1 LSEALNFLRKELR
14 KEKKKKEK
22 KAKKKEEKK
31 ETRLCEKKKPRKE
44 EKRGAEKKIKLP
56 KITLKKIE
64 FKKPKIG
71 LKTSR
76 VVKVPE
82 YDFVEKNQ
90 YGTLA
95 FNLKERTVYVWVK
108 QHKGAW
114 GFLSPLVSYPGI
126 YEIQIKYPY
135 VRVSSRFS
143 RLEVKFVN
151 VKPTERDYER
161 LLTNLTIAS
170 MATRD
175 LDNPEAYSVY
185 DSWRLLIPLTEVS
198 GTPTLY
204 ATKVI
209 HIPSLKSICGN
220 YVLAARLI
228 LLAISREKSTIV
240 HGVPGSGKTTLLN
253 SILNEIVKL
262 FPELN
267 IAIVETT
274 PEIVVEGS
282 NVQYRRVYIRESVY
296 PLKKAID
303 NLTRYARPDI
313 LVLGEARTEYID
325 SWASAVQSGQPSL
338 TTFHSDSVK
347 KCIENLNIAL
357 EMKNVKFRA
366 VDLFNVYIGM
376 KIYQSSKGSIR
387 ILNSVYLIDENK
399 HLKPMYIR
407 GKHMM
412 SDREFL
418 DFIHDTVVK
427 KNIEDLYTW
436 ITRKLIGG

>member
-1 LSEALNFLRKELR
+1 MSEALDFLRKELR
-14 KEKKKKEK
+14 KEKKKEEKKTKKEK
-22 KAKKKEEKK
+22 KK
-31 ETRLCEKKKPRKE
+31 ETRLYEKRKPRKE
-44 EKRGAEKKIKLP
+44 EKKIKLP

-95 FNLKERTVYVWVK
+95 FNLKERTIYVWVK

-135 VRVSSRFS
+135 VRVSDSRFG

-151 VKPTERDYER
+151 VKLTERDYER

-175 LDNPEAYSVY
+175 LDNPEAYAVY

-198 GTPTLY
+198 GVPSLH

-220 YVLAARLI
+220 YVLAARLV
-228 LLAISREKSTIV
+228 LLAISREKATIV

-282 NVQYRRVYIRESVY
+282 NVQYRRVYVRESVY
-296 PLKKAID
+296 PLKRAID
-303 NLTRYARPDI
+303 NLVRYGRPDV
-313 LVLGEARTEYID
+313 LVLGEARSEYID
-325 SWASAVQSGQPSL
+325 SWAAAVQSGQPSL

-347 KCIENLNIAL
+347 KCVQNLNIAL
-357 EMKNVKFRA
+357 EMKNMKFSA
-366 VDLFNVYIGM
+366 LDLFNVYIGM

-387 ILNSVYLIDENK
+387 VLHSVYLVDESNN
-399 HLKPMYIR
+399 LQPMYVK
-407 GKHMM
+407 GKYLM
-412 SDREFL
+412 SDEEFL
-418 DFIHDTVVK
+418 SFIDDTVVK
-427 KNIEDLYTW
+427 KNIEDLYEW
-436 ITRKLIGG
+436 IMKKLISG